1 MLLTHTKLVLGNNIT
16 YMSAY
21 NYFSAVPM
29 VLLMELKIIND
40 ADKYL
45 DKYIEMVR
53 ENDADGIL
61 YTDSIFNNPKSM
73 IVFGEYLWLM
83 FIREYRKM
91 NDYQKSYCFWRYL
104 EYTKDNITKEY
115 HKYVMPDCAVN
126 TEICAAQL
134 GNKAGLFGA
143 AKWALIQESRI

>member
-1 MLLTHTKLVLGNNIT
+1 MLLSHTKLVLGNNIT

-61 YTDSIFNNPKSM
+61 YTDSIFDNPKSM
-73 IVFGEYLWLM
+73 IVFDIFREIVFGGVSELWNCL
-83 FIREYRKM
+83 
-91 NDYQKSYCFWRYL
+91 QRY
-104 EYTKDNITKEY
+104 
-115 HKYVMPDCAVN
+115 
-126 TEICAAQL
+126 
-134 GNKAGLFGA
+134 
-143 AKWALIQESRI
+143 SRVI

>member
-45 DKYIEMVR
+45 DKYLEMVR
-53 ENDADGIL
+53 ENDTDGIL

-104 EYTKDNITKEY
+104 EYTKDNIVNALTHSFKEIE
-115 HKYVMPDCAVN
+115 M
-126 TEICAAQL
+126 E
-134 GNKAGLFGA
+134 LFDLFKR
-143 AKWALIQESRI
+143 KWKTF

>member
-53 ENDADGIL
+53 ENLIIL
-61 YTDSIFNNPKSM
+61 I
-73 IVFGEYLWLM
+73 
-83 FIREYRKM
+83 
-91 NDYQKSYCFWRYL
+91 
-104 EYTKDNITKEY
+104 
-115 HKYVMPDCAVN
+115 
-126 TEICAAQL
+126 
-134 GNKAGLFGA
+134 LFVCLQRI
-143 AKWALIQESRI
+143 LILKRME

>member
-1 MLLTHTKLVLGNNIT
+1 MLLSHTKLVLGNNIT

-53 ENDADGIL
+53 ENDTA
-61 YTDSIFNNPKSM
+61 T
-73 IVFGEYLWLM
+73 
-83 FIREYRKM
+83 
-91 NDYQKSYCFWRYL
+91 
-104 EYTKDNITKEY
+104 T
-115 HKYVMPDCAVN
+115 
-126 TEICAAQL
+126 
-134 GNKAGLFGA
+134 
-143 AKWALIQESRI
+143 

>member
-45 DKYIEMVR
+45 DEYIEMVR
-53 ENDADGIL
+53 ENDEDGIL

-73 IVFGEYLWLM
+73 IFLENIFG
-83 FIREYRKM
+83 
-91 NDYQKSYCFWRYL
+91 
-104 EYTKDNITKEY
+104 
-115 HKYVMPDCAVN
+115 
-126 TEICAAQL
+126 
-134 GNKAGLFGA
+134 
-143 AKWALIQESRI
+143 

>member
-83 FIREYRKM
+83 FIREYTKM
-91 NDYQKSYCFWRYL
+91 NDYQKSYCFWR
-104 EYTKDNITKEY
+104 
-115 HKYVMPDCAVN
+115 
-126 TEICAAQL
+126 
-134 GNKAGLFGA
+134 
-143 AKWALIQESRI
+143 